1 MKKTAAY
8 LVRYALEQIGV
19 KYTFG
24 IPGVHNTEIY
34 DELNKSES
42 ILPVLVTHEGGA
54 SFMADGV
61 SRTNDYVGTLAIVP
75 AAGTTHAMSGIGE
88 AYLDG
93 VPMLIISGGTRRDS
107 GRSYQLHQLDLGR
120 VLDGIIKKYYLVER
134 HEEVVS
140 TLYEAYHTAISGE
153 PGPVYVEIPV
163 ELQMFEGEIKNLPT
177 YIAPPP
183 AVQPDPSLI
192 HQAVDLLTQAQ
203 RPGLYLGWGSVDTY
217 GFSSQIAQ
225 ALATP
230 VATTMQGL
238 SAFPAS
244 DPYHVGMGFG
254 NSAVPAAKNA
264 FENCDCLL
272 AVGVRFAEL
281 ATGSYGMDIPENL
294 IHVDIN
300 PEVFHQNYPAKVAIE
315 GDATQVLQAI
325 WEKLSRRDHRPTRD
339 PQQWIE
345 QIQRDKTAYRQSW
358 LGKEQ
363 TDKVSPGHFYKA
375 LDDILPDHTYVVVD
389 DGKHTFLTAE
399 LFPVRQPRH
408 FLSPTDFNC
417 MGYCVPAAIG
427 VKLTHPDD
435 PVVAIVGDGAF
446 LMTGMEL
453 LTAVT
458 YGVGVMV
465 FVFHDGELGQISQFQ
480 KIPLNRK
487 TCTILGDYQVKGVA
501 DAVGAHFIAI
511 ENDASIISGIHE
523 AYEISRQGTPVII
536 DVKID
541 YSRKTEFTK
550 GVVKTNMGRMA
561 LRDKV
566 RFLTRALKRHVVG

>member
-1 MKKTAAY
+1 
-8 LVRYALEQIGV
+8 
-19 KYTFG
+19 
-24 IPGVHNTEIY
+24 
-34 DELNKSES
+34 
-42 ILPVLVTHEGGA
+42 
-54 SFMADGV
+54 
-61 SRTNDYVGTLAIVP
+61 
-75 AAGTTHAMSGIGE
+75 
-88 AYLDG
+88 
-93 VPMLIISGGTRRDS
+93 
-107 GRSYQLHQLDLGR
+107 
-120 VLDGIIKKYYLVER
+120 
-134 HEEVVS
+134 
-140 TLYEAYHTAISGE
+140 
-153 PGPVYVEIPV
+153 
-163 ELQMFEGEIKNLPT
+163 
-177 YIAPPP
+177 
-183 AVQPDPSLI
+183 
-192 HQAVDLLTQAQ
+192 
-203 RPGLYLGWGSVDTY
+203 
-217 GFSSQIAQ
+217 
-225 ALATP
+225 
-230 VATTMQGL
+230 MQGL

-254 NSAVPAAKNA
+254 NAAVPAAKHA

-300 PEVFHQNYPAKVAIE
+300 PQVFHQNYPAKVAIE

-325 WEKLSRRDHRPTRD
+325 WEELSRRDHKPTRE
-339 PQQWIE
+339 PRQLIE

-358 LGKEQ
+358 LGKERA
-363 TDKVSPGHFYKA
+363 DKVSPGHFYQA
-375 LDDILPDHTYVVVD
+375 LDDILPNHTYVVVD

-399 LFPVRQPRH
+399 LFPIRQPRH
-408 FLSPTDFNC
+408 FISPTDFNC

-427 VKLTHPDD
+427 LKLSHPDD
-435 PVVAIVGDGAF
+435 PVAAIVGDGAF

-453 LTAVT
+453 LTAAT

-501 DAVGAHFIAI
+501 DAVGAHFIAM
-511 ENDASIISGIHE
+511 ENDASIIPGIHE

-566 RFLTRALKRHVVG
+566 RFLTRALKRHVTG